1 MVVFVFSLCDFF
13 PQLTKIEI
21 HNVFWISNHLKGLID
36 FWTLI
41 YIYVFILCKDGFF
54 VLVKKFIIIVFLVH
68 LLNCFKHKETVIET
82 LRVVNLAFNPSL
94 TRTYRNWLH
103 CMLISK
109 ASGLYIPEI
118 NRGWLVLF
126 SNVNDYFIEYN
137 IDLLNG
143 IIISAF

>member
-1 MVVFVFSLCDFF
+1 M
-13 PQLTKIEI
+13 
-21 HNVFWISNHLKGLID
+21 
-36 FWTLI
+36 
-41 YIYVFILCKDGFF
+41 
-54 VLVKKFIIIVFLVH
+54 LVKKFIIIVFLVY

-94 TRTYRNWLH
+94 TRTHRNWLH
-103 CMLISK
+103 CMFISR

-143 IIISAF
+143 INISAF

>member
-1 MVVFVFSLCDFF
+1 MF
-13 PQLTKIEI
+13 
-21 HNVFWISNHLKGLID
+21 
-36 FWTLI
+36 
-41 YIYVFILCKDGFF
+41 
-54 VLVKKFIIIVFLVH
+54 
-68 LLNCFKHKETVIET
+68 
-82 LRVVNLAFNPSL
+82 
-94 TRTYRNWLH
+94 
-103 CMLISK
+103 ISK